1 MGRAPRTDV
10 GNYVYHIINRANGR
24 ARIFHNEDEY
34 SALESILAEAK
45 EIHPMRI
52 LAYCVMP
59 NHWHM
64 VVCPK
69 EDGDLSRFMQ
79 WVTLTHTQR
88 YRSRSKSRGYGHLYQ
103 GRYKSFLVAKD
114 SYFLHLC
121 RYVEQNPLRAKLVK
135 KAEDWKWSS
144 AWRRIYGTK
153 EQQALL
159 SSWPID
165 KPHDYKKWLNTKD
178 KDDDE
183 QLTRIRESIRR
194 GRPYGEESWVARMI
208 DIFDLESTMRN
219 HGRPKKG
226 T

>member
-1 MGRAPRTDV
+1 MGRAPRTDI
-10 GNYVYHIINRANGR
+10 GNHIYHIINRANGR
-24 ARIFHNEDEY
+24 ARIFGTKDDYMEF
-34 SALESILAEAK
+34 ESILTEAK
-45 EIHPMRI
+45 EIHLMRT

-64 VVCPK
+64 VVYPK

-114 SYFLHLC
+114 SYFLQLC

-135 KAEDWKWSS
+135 KAHDWQWSS
-144 AWRRIYGTK
+144 AWRRTYGTK
-153 EQQALL
+153 EQQTLL
-159 SSWPID
+159 SSWPVE
-165 KPHDYKKWLNTKD
+165 KPHDYDVWLNTKD

-183 QLTRIRESIRR
+183 QLTSIRESLRR
-194 GRPYGEESWVARMI
+194 GRPFGEESWVTRMV
-208 DIFDLESTMRN
+208 DKFDLGSTVRR
-219 HGRPKKG
+219 HGRPRKG